1 MSLEIVACKYVGHAS
16 LHWNFLL
23 NMSSDTKECKRFGVL
38 VCEDSEKWGGT
49 DYIGKRFK
57 SLLARE
63 GEHQWVWFNVC
74 AGDLPREN
82 DLDKFQGFVI
92 SGSHYSANDDK
103 EWIKQTEKLIE
114 TLSRKP
120 TSPRLV
126 GVCFGHQL
134 IAKALGGVVGRN
146 PSGKFVL
153 QTEKVKATKDNI
165 IVSKLFE
172 NGSLT
177 VLESHS
183 ECVTKLPPNAES
195 IATSNSCE
203 HEIILF
209 TENILGVQCHSE
221 CTGEEF
227 EEKILPSLVSNKL
240 LTEEEGVTVQESLRV
255 PVQSKELNSVLSE
268 FLHKDQ

>member
-1 MSLEIVACKYVGHAS
+1 M
-16 LHWNFLL
+16 
-23 NMSSDTKECKRFGVL
+23 
-38 VCEDSEKWGGT
+38 
-49 DYIGKRFK
+49 
-57 SLLARE
+57 
-63 GEHQWVWFNVC
+63 
-74 AGDLPREN
+74 
-82 DLDKFQGFVI
+82 
-92 SGSHYSANDDK
+92 
-103 EWIKQTEKLIE
+103 
-114 TLSRKP
+114 
-120 TSPRLV
+120 
-126 GVCFGHQL
+126 
-134 IAKALGGVVGRN
+134 GRN

-153 QTEKVKATKDNI
+153 QTEKVRATKDNV

-172 NGSLT
+172 NGTLI

-240 LTEEEGVTVQESLRV
+240 LTEEEGITVQESLRV

-268 FLHKDQ
+268 FLHKGQ